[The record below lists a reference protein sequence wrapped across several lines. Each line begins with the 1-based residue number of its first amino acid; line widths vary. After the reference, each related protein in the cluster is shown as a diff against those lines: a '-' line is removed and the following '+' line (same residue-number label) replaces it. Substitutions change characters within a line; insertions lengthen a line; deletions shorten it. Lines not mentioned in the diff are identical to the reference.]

1 MSFAILTCKCNC
13 LGEMMAF
20 SESDT
25 RSKLI
30 DPVLKSSGWEETHIV
45 REYYFT
51 DGRKLIGGKRGERY
65 FVDYLLSFKNTNL
78 AIVEAKAENVDPLEG
93 LQQVINYAEKL
104 KIDMVYATNGH
115 KIYAHDMREGKGE
128 WVSTFAPP
136 QSLFDKKFGNLS
148 PTQNSTITQHFYLD
162 GTKKP
167 RYYQQIAVQKSI
179 EAIANG
185 KPRVLLTLATG
196 TGKTYIAFQIVYRLF
211 ESRWSRSGVPKRP
224 RVLFLADRNI
234 LINQAINEFNP
245 LEKECVVVN
254 GKEIAKRNGKVP
266 TNANI
271 FFAIYQAI
279 SERKSDEA
287 DTENDF
293 SGYFKQ
299 YDKDFFDLI
308 IIDECHRGSANEQS
322 SWRDILNHFSSAVH
336 VGLTATPK
344 RDDNGDTYAYFGEP
358 VYEYSLGDGIND
370 GFLTPYKV
378 KRIQTNI
385 DEYTFNP
392 DDIIQ
397 GELENGIAK
406 LEQFEKEVVIPKR
419 TELLAKTILNH
430 ISKMDKTIVFC
441 VNQQH
446 ALDMKIAIDQHK
458 TIKANDYC
466 VRVTSN
472 EGKIGVNFLEAFQ
485 NNDLDLPVILTSSK
499 MLTTG
504 VDAKNVRNV
513 VLTAPI
519 RSMTEF
525 KQIIGRGTRTFEGKD
540 FFTIIDFVGAT
551 NLFYDERWD
560 GTSEPLEEFTCNDKK
575 EPANEPKPKETNEG
589 DDKKKEKT
597 TIEIKSKKLRVI
609 NIETSYVGSD
619 GKPLKTSEYLTLLV
633 GILGE
638 FYDDEAKLR
647 EVWANPKSRRA
658 LLERLRAM
666 NIDDEQ
672 LEDLKTIFDA
682 PQSDIYD
689 VLAHLSFNLELKTRS
704 ERVLSVEHGDF
715 LKRHHSEKAKA
726 FLEFILERYE
736 KEGVKELDE
745 DKLSSLIEL
754 SRIDKSELKHAFG
767 GVAHIKEEYLE
778 LQREIYK

>member
-1 MSFAILTCKCNC
+1 
-13 LGEMMAF
+13 MMAF

-30 DPVLKSSGWEETHIV
+30 DPILKSSGWEESHIV

-51 DGRKLIGGKRGERY
+51 DGRKLIGGKRGEQY

-93 LQQVINYAEKL
+93 LQQVINYASKL
-104 KIDMVYATNGH
+104 KIDFVYATNGH

-128 WVSTFAPP
+128 WVSSFTSP
-136 QSLFDKKFGNLS
+136 QELFDKRFGQLS
-148 PTQNSTITQHFYLD
+148 TTQNTTITQHFYLD
-162 GTKKP
+162 STKKP
-167 RYYQQIAVQKSI
+167 RYYQQIAVQKTI
-179 EAIANG
+179 EAISQN

-211 ESRWSRSGVPKRP
+211 ESRWSKNGAQKRP

-234 LINQAINEFNP
+234 LINQAYNEFNP
-245 LEKECVVVN
+245 LERECIRLD
-254 GKEIAKRNGKVP
+254 GKAIRERNGKVP

-293 SGYFKQ
+293 SGYFRE

-322 SWRDILNHFSSAVH
+322 SWRDILNYFSSAVH

-406 LEQFEKEVVIPKR
+406 LAQFEKEVVIPKR
-419 TELLAKTILNH
+419 TELLAKTILEQ
-430 ISKMDKTIVFC
+430 ISPMDKTIVFC

-446 ALDMKIAIDQHK
+446 ALDMKVAIDQHK

-472 EGKIGVNFLEAFQ
+472 EGKIGINFLEAFQ
-485 NNDLDLPVILTSSK
+485 DNDKDLPVILTSSK

-525 KQIIGRGTRTFEGKD
+525 KQIIGRGTRTYEGKD

-560 GTSEPLEEFTCNDKK
+560 GIAEPVESSTCKDEEPNEK
-575 EPANEPKPKETNEG
+575 EPKEPKPKEEG
-589 DDKKKEKT
+589 EKT
-597 TIEIKSKKLRVI
+597 EKITIEIKSKKLRVI
-609 NIETSYVGSD
+609 NIETSYVGAD
-619 GKPLKTSEYLTLLV
+619 GRPLKTSEYLTLLV

-638 FYDDEAKLR
+638 FYDDEEKLR
-647 EVWANPKSRRA
+647 EVWANPKSRKK

-682 PQSDIYD
+682 PKSDIYD
-689 VLAHLSFNLELKTRS
+689 VLAHLSFNLDIKTRS
-704 ERVLSVEHGDF
+704 ERVLSVEHSDF
-715 LKRHHSEKAKA
+715 LSRHHSEKAKD
-726 FLEFILERYE
+726 FLEFILGRYE

-754 SRIDKSELKHAFG
+754 SRIDKGELKSAFG
-767 GVAHIKEEYLE
+767 GVSHIKEEYLE